1 MTRVT
6 GRRAA
11 ESAAELDWP
20 DEDWPDKYWAVEI
33 EASTKHNIETFRKR
47 MAPPLSWGAARHRKN
62 AGRSGSCATTRPLQ
76 GFRHLSGDLWSRGC
90 KFSILR
96 WLEPA

>member
-1 MTRVT
+1 
-6 GRRAA
+6 
-11 ESAAELDWP
+11 
-20 DEDWPDKYWAVEI
+20 
-33 EASTKHNIETFRKR
+33 

-96 WLEPA
+96 WLEPAERRVTPRCLRLFEQAAEPDQENGADDRHHDGADQSAGVDAKRAE